1 MTHKIGGDV
10 GIRGD
15 RAGAA
20 SGGGH
25 LRLLEP
31 VRAGGLEAVNRVW
44 MAPLTRAR
52 ATMPG
57 NVPSALNARYY
68 AQRAAGGGGAGV
80 IISEATPISQEGY
93 GYYGTPWIV
102 TDAQVAGWRL
112 VTDAVH
118 QAGGLI
124 VCQLWH
130 VGRVSHAALQPGGGD
145 PVGPTDVASASKTYI
160 DEGME
165 RVATSKPR
173 ALRTEEMPRIE
184 EDFRAAAMR
193 AKEAGFDGVEIHG
206 ANTYLLD
213 QFTRDGMNL
222 RTDRYGGSLV
232 NRLRLPLEVA
242 EAVCGVCGADRV
254 GYRISPLSEHHDARD
269 SDPEGTFGALAFEL
283 GRMGMAF
290 LHAVETWDRKSIDP
304 RVERVMPRIV
314 ERYRDGRA
322 RSGMSGDG
330 VYVANGDYTVEEAE
344 AAIVRGWCD
353 VVAFGKLFIS
363 NPDLAGR
370 IKRFGVGA
378 RVGASGGEG
387 LNAWETETFYRP
399 AGSAIEKEM
408 AHGYTTYRAM
418 AD

>member
-1 MTHKIGGDV
+1 
-10 GIRGD
+10 
-15 RAGAA
+15 
-20 SGGGH
+20 
-25 LRLLEP
+25 
-31 VRAGGLEAVNRVW
+31 
-44 MAPLTRAR
+44 
-52 ATMPG
+52 MPG
-57 NVPSALNARYY
+57 NVPRELNATYY
-68 AQRAAGGGGAGV
+68 AQRAAGDRQGAGV

-102 TDAQVAGWRL
+102 TDAQVSGWRM

-118 QAGGLI
+118 RAGGLI

-130 VGRVSHAALQPGGGD
+130 VGRVSHCALQPGGGA
-145 PVGPTDVASASKTYI
+145 PVGPTDVPSASKTYI
-160 DEGME
+160 DESME
-165 RVATSKPR
+165 RVATSTPR
-173 ALRTEEMPRIE
+173 ALRTEELARVV

-222 RTDRYGGSLV
+222 RTDAYGGSLA
-232 NRLRLPLEVA
+232 NRLRLALEVA
-242 EAVCGVCGADRV
+242 EAVCGVWGAERV

-269 SDPEGTFGALAFEL
+269 SDPEGTFGSLAFEL
-283 GRMGMAF
+283 GRLGLAF
-290 LHAVETWDRKSIDP
+290 LHAVETWDRRTIDP

-322 RSGMSGDG
+322 RSGMSGEG

-344 AAIVRGWCD
+344 RAIARGWCD

-363 NPDLAGR
+363 NPDLAAR
-370 IKRFGVGA
+370 IARFGIGAKVGA
-378 RVGASGGEG
+378 GRGGSGGAGGGAG
-387 LNAWETETFYRP
+387 LSAWDVETFYRP
-399 AGSAIEKEM
+399 PGPAGESDLAR
-408 AHGYTTYRAM
+408 GYTTYPRM